1 VTYLRR
7 YRGDP
12 KHDAPGISELL
23 QEGPQVFGKNFLK
36 SRPLFGCTCTSSP
49 GHDLTAFA
57 LNSAPLSDLMYSGL
71 PLEQNSSVSV

>member
-36 SRPLFGCTCTSSP
+36 SRPLFDCTCTSWVSEQI
-49 GHDLTAFA
+49 GCDL
-57 LNSAPLSDLMYSGL
+57 LQYQHID
-71 PLEQNSSVSV
+71 